1 MRSRSGVLL
10 VGMLLVALLAG
21 CSSGNR
27 PGTGQGSG
35 PGTGSGAAAAGS
47 YAVTVQRGTTVLAS
61 LAPERLGALPQREV
75 ATPASAGDTT
85 QRGPALADVLT
96 VAGQGAGYTSI
107 RVLGPSESVT
117 LSAAE
122 VTPDLL
128 LATTR
133 RGTYK
138 LAGTALDPARW
149 VRDVTRVEVTP

>member
-1 MRSRSGVLL
+1 MRTRSSLVVAGVLL
-10 VGMLLVALLAG
+10 FVLLAG

-35 PGTGSGAAAAGS
+35 PGTGAGAAAPGS
-47 YAVTVQRGTTVLAS
+47 YAVSVRRGGTVLAG
-61 LAPERLGALPQREV
+61 LAPDRLAALPQREV

-96 VAGQGAGYTSI
+96 AAGQTTGWSSI

-128 LATTR
+128 LSATR

-138 LAGTALDPARW
+138 LAGAALDPTRW
-149 VRDVTRVEVTP
+149 VRDVTTVEVTP